1 MTPNS
6 NAITLK
12 MKNFLD
18 FFVSFLESTSNI
30 KCFQKKMMVVANVF
44 PKLQTGKN
52 LVRGLLKSD
61 VSKNPSSVN
70 MWNRPKYLRYLRPLL
85 SCFFITVRE
94 ADWKSISLSDA
105 CNLRYICWQI
115 YRLWKLCWLRLWEF
129 ATPNSNAIILKTQI
143 FLEFFV
149 PLLESTWNSKHLEK
163 KDNGHR

>member
-30 KCFQKKMMVVANVF
+30 KRFQKKMMVVANVF

-70 MWNRPKYLRYLRPLL
+70 M
-85 SCFFITVRE
+85 
-94 ADWKSISLSDA
+94 
-105 CNLRYICWQI
+105 
-115 YRLWKLCWLRLWEF
+115 
-129 ATPNSNAIILKTQI
+129 
-143 FLEFFV
+143 
-149 PLLESTWNSKHLEK
+149 
-163 KDNGHR
+163 